1 VHVPVLQAVVALQQR
16 KYRDPQQNP
25 FSQCPVGHCE
35 LLVQAAWQAAV
46 DVPSMA

>member
-1 VHVPVLQAVVALQQR
+1 VEQAVVAPQQR
-16 KYRDPQQNP
+16 KYLDPQQKP

-35 LLVQAAWQAAV
+35 LLVHAAWQAAV